1 GDYATVDWSPISYRY
16 QSLPF
21 EELTALYAMA
31 DVMFVT
37 PLRDGMNLVAKEYV
51 ATHHG
56 AEGVL
61 VLSEMAGVASELP
74 EAIQVNPNDTQMVA
88 NALVEALSMPTHE
101 QKQRMKAMQ
110 QRIAT
115 YDISKWAEDYI
126 SELRR
131 TTHRLREHAKDLSP

>member
-56 AEGVL
+56 SDGVL

-74 EAIQVNPNDTQMVA
+74 EALQVNPNDTQMVA
-88 NALVEALSMPTHE
+88 HALVEALCMPAKE
-101 QKQRMKAMQ
+101 QKLRMKAMQ
-110 QRIAT
+110 KRLAT
-115 YDISKWAEDYI
+115 YDISKWAEDFI
-126 SELRR
+126 DELKN
-131 TTHRLREHAKDLSP
+131 TTHKTS